1 MTLRLLRLLRV
12 LISWLPSWMGYALAG
27 LVGNASYRYAKT
39 SRICCEANMRH
50 VLGPQVSERRLQRT
64 VRAVFHNNVRNYY
77 ELARLPRLP
86 IDEIMRK
93 ATIRDEQWDAIL
105 TPVRQGKGV
114 IIASAHFGS
123 FEMVSQTLIA
133 KSLEVT
139 FLIAH
144 FSPQV
149 VSEFVTNLRA
159 SQGLRLMETGPTT
172 LLNAARELKAGR
184 IVGILADRNLEQ
196 HGVELPFFGDP
207 AIIPTGPAR
216 LALQT
221 GAIIV
226 PCFCVRLS
234 NERYSVEVDEPIVP
248 VRTGDSEA
256 DAAAIMAKVV
266 ASYER
271 HIGAH
276 PAQWVL
282 FMPVWKADQHLTP
295 DKKEQDG

>member
-1 MTLRLLRLLRV
+1 MTVRLLRLLRV
-12 LISWLPSWMGYALAG
+12 LISWLPTWMGYALCGLAG
-27 LVGNASYRYAKT
+27 NLSYRYAKG
-39 SRICCEANMRH
+39 SRAACEANMRH
-50 VLGPQVSERRLQRT
+50 VLGPNVSAPRLKRT
-64 VRAVFHNNVRNYY
+64 VRAVFRNNVRNYY

-86 IDEIMRK
+86 LDEIMRR
-93 ATIRDEQWDAIL
+93 ATINEQQWEAIIG
-105 TPVRQGKGV
+105 PVRQGKGV

-144 FSPQV
+144 FRPQA
-149 VSEFVTNLRA
+149 VSEFVTSLRE
-159 SQGLRLMETGPTT
+159 SQGLRLMETGPSV
-172 LLNAARELKAGR
+172 LLHAARELKAGR
-184 IVGILADRNLEQ
+184 IVGILADRNVEQ

-234 NERYSVEVDEPIVP
+234 NERYAVAVDEPIIP
-248 VRTGDSEA
+248 VRTGNTEA
-256 DAAAIMAKVV
+256 DSTAIMARVV
-266 ASYER
+266 AAYER

-276 PAQWVL
+276 PQQWVL
-282 FMPVWKADQHLTP
+282 FKPVWKDDQQIMN
-295 DKKEQDG
+295 DKL